1 MTTKTLEQRAREM
14 MHENSTL
21 CDSCYPNGS
30 CENDTITI
38 DEAVPLIAKLA
49 REHAER
55 CVRSMYDVDDNDQW
69 SSDGER
75 ARGSFRVKA
84 EFCGRPHTESR
95 RYRAE
100 FDEMVTQILS
110 AAEKGEP

>member
-1 MTTKTLEQRAREM
+1 MTPLRKRAEAAARLCADKICWEDGVTLPKT
-14 MHENSTL
+14 
-21 CDSCYPNGS
+21 
-30 CENDTITI
+30 
-38 DEAVPLIAKLA
+38 
-49 REHAER
+49 AER
-55 CVRSMYDVDDNDQW
+55 WIADAIEAEARAFAERALRSIYEVDDNDQW

-110 AAEKGEP
+110 AAEKVSR